1 MDEETLDDI
10 RDDVERTRGI
20 EEGEAD
26 HRIDE
31 FRDLVRRLEDLETMI
46 REGFSNLEA
55 RVGAA
60 ASIAIDNGAAPAE
73 AAGESVNDDIVIEND
88 EIDTE
93 FLEKDWDDLAEALTL

>member
-1 MDEETLDDI
+1 MDEEHLDDI
-10 RDDVERTRGI
+10 RDDVKRTRGI
-20 EEGEAD
+20 EEGEAY

-31 FRDLVRRLEDLETMI
+31 FRDLVRRIEGLETMI
-46 REGFSNLEA
+46 REGFARVEE

-60 ASIAIDNGAAPAE
+60 ASIAIDNGAAPVD
-73 AAGESVNDDIVIEND
+73 AGKTVNDDIVIEND

>member
-10 RDDVERTRGI
+10 RDDVQRTRGI

-31 FRDLVRRLEDLETMI
+31 FRDLVRRIEGLETMI
-46 REGFSNLEA
+46 REGFARVEE

-60 ASIAIDNGAAPAE
+60 ASIAIDNGAAPIDTDE
-73 AAGESVNDDIVIEND
+73 TVNDGIVIEND
-88 EIDTE
+88 EINTE

>member
-10 RDDVERTRGI
+10 REDVQRTRGI

-31 FRDLVRRLEDLETMI
+31 FLDLVRRIEGLETMI
-46 REGFSNLEA
+46 REGFERVEG

-60 ASIAIDNGAAPAE
+60 ASIAIDNGAAPVD
-73 AAGESVNDDIVIEND
+73 AGESVNDDIVIDND

-93 FLEKDWDDLAEALTL
+93 FLEKDWDDLADALTL

>member
-31 FRDLVRRLEDLETMI
+31 FRDLVRRIEGLETMI
-46 REGFSNLEA
+46 REGFARVEE
-55 RVGAA
+55 RVGAVT
-60 ASIAIDNGAAPAE
+60 SIAIDNGAAPAD
-73 AAGESVNDDIVIEND
+73 AGESVNDDIVIDND
-88 EIDTE
+88 EINTE

>member
-10 RDDVERTRGI
+10 RDDVQRTRGI

-31 FRDLVRRLEDLETMI
+31 FRDLVRRIEGLETMI
-46 REGFSNLEA
+46 REGFARVEE

-60 ASIAIDNGAAPAE
+60 ASIAIDNGAAPIDT
-73 AAGESVNDDIVIEND
+73 GKTVNDDIVIEND
-88 EIDTE
+88 EINTE

>member
-1 MDEETLDDI
+1 MDEEQLDDI
-10 RDDVERTRGI
+10 REDVQRTRGI

-31 FRDLVRRLEDLETMI
+31 FRDLVRRIEGLETMI
-46 REGFSNLEA
+46 REGFARVEE

-60 ASIAIDNGAAPAE
+60 ASIAIDNGAAPVD
-73 AAGESVNDDIVIEND
+73 AGETVNDDAVFDND

>member
-31 FRDLVRRLEDLETMI
+31 FRDLVRRIEGLETMI
-46 REGFSNLEA
+46 REGFARVEE

-60 ASIAIDNGAAPAE
+60 ASIAIDNGAAPAD
-73 AAGESVNDDIVIEND
+73 AGKTVNDDEVFDND
-88 EIDTE
+88 EINAE

>member
-1 MDEETLDDI
+1 MDEEQLDNI
-10 RDDVERTRGI
+10 RDDVQRTRGI

-31 FRDLVRRLEDLETMI
+31 FRDLVRRIEDLETMI
-46 REGFSNLEA
+46 REGFARVEE

-60 ASIAIDNGAAPAE
+60 ASIAIDNGAAPVDAN
-73 AAGESVNDDIVIEND
+73 ESMNDDVFDND

-93 FLEKDWDDLAEALTL
+93 FLEKDWDDLAEALTI